1 MSEEKELSK
10 SEKLDMAF
18 AKQRLEISTYLKENI
33 TTPMGSINNVAD
45 IQVHILSQRQLL
57 VDKSNEMRVSIVK
70 RNKSLSST
78 RKQKYRFY
86 KLEYDIKLNDYEIK
100 NHIEADL
107 EDSYNV
113 IKMIENQITFY
124 KETIETLDKSIW
136 MIKYLIDTEKF
147 KSGSF

>member
-1 MSEEKELSK
+1 MSEEKEISK

-70 RNKSLSST
+70 RNKTLGST

>member
-1 MSEEKELSK
+1 MSEEKEISK
-10 SEKLDMAF
+10 FDKLDMAF
-18 AKQRLEISTYLKENI
+18 AKQRFEISTRIKENI
-33 TTPMGSINNVAD
+33 TNPMGSINNISD

-70 RNKSLSST
+70 RNKSLGSA

-100 NHIEADL
+100 NHIEADM

>member
-1 MSEEKELSK
+1 MSEEKEISK
-10 SEKLDMAF
+10 SEKLDIAF

-70 RNKSLSST
+70 RNKSLGST

>member
-1 MSEEKELSK
+1 MSEEKEISK
-10 SEKLDMAF
+10 SDKLDMAF
-18 AKQRLEISTYLKENI
+18 AKQRFEISTYLKENI
-33 TTPMGSINNVAD
+33 TNPMGSINNVAD

-70 RNKSLSST
+70 RNKSLGST

>member
-1 MSEEKELSK
+1 MSEEKEISK

-70 RNKSLSST
+70 RNKSLGSA

-107 EDSYNV
+107 EDSYSV

-136 MIKYLIDTEKF
+136 MIKYLFESF
-147 KSGSF
+147 FLSSGTL

>member
-1 MSEEKELSK
+1 MSEEKEISK

-70 RNKSLSST
+70 RNKSLGSA

-107 EDSYNV
+107 EDSYSV

>member
-1 MSEEKELSK
+1 MSEEKEISK
-10 SEKLDMAF
+10 SEKLDIAF
-18 AKQRLEISTYLKENI
+18 TTQRKEMSAYIKDNI
-33 TTPMGSINNVAD
+33 TIPMGSINNVAA

-57 VDKSNEMRVSIVK
+57 VDKSNEMRASIEK
-70 RNKSLSST
+70 KNKSLGSA

-100 NHIEADL
+100 NHTEADL
-107 EDSYNV
+107 EDTYNV

-124 KETIETLDKSIW
+124 KETIETLEKSIW

>member
-1 MSEEKELSK
+1 MSEEKEISK
-10 SEKLDMAF
+10 SEKLDIAF
-18 AKQRLEISTYLKENI
+18 TTQRKEMSAYIKDNI
-33 TTPMGSINNVAD
+33 TIPMGSINNVAA

-57 VDKSNEMRVSIVK
+57 VDKSNEMRASIAK
-70 RNKSLSST
+70 KNKSLGSA

-107 EDSYNV
+107 EDTYNV

>member
-10 SEKLDMAF
+10 SEKLEIAF

>member
-1 MSEEKELSK
+1 MSEEKEISK

-70 RNKSLSST
+70 RNKSLGST

>member
-1 MSEEKELSK
+1 MSEEKEISK

-18 AKQRLEISTYLKENI
+18 AKQRFEISTYLKENI
-33 TTPMGSINNVAD
+33 TNPMGSINNVAD

-70 RNKSLSST
+70 RNKSLGST

-100 NHIEADL
+100 NHIEADM

>member
-1 MSEEKELSK
+1 MLFRS
-10 SEKLDMAF
+10 
-18 AKQRLEISTYLKENI
+18 
-33 TTPMGSINNVAD
+33 G
-45 IQVHILSQRQLL
+45 
-57 VDKSNEMRVSIVK
+57 
-70 RNKSLSST
+70 ST

>member
-1 MSEEKELSK
+1 MSEEKEISK
-10 SEKLDMAF
+10 FDKLDMAF
-18 AKQRLEISTYLKENI
+18 AKQRFEISTHIKENI
-33 TTPMGSINNVAD
+33 TNPMGSINNISD

-70 RNKSLSST
+70 RNKSLGSA

-100 NHIEADL
+100 NHIEADM

>member
-10 SEKLDMAF
+10 SEKLEIAF

-70 RNKSLSST
+70 RNKSLAST

-86 KLEYDIKLNDYEIK
+86 KLDYDIKLNDYEIK